1 MRHQKFQGFR
11 TQSRT
16 HDYSITVLYLES
28 CIGLCFIFFKINCL
42 SQGIVRCQCLAMQIF
57 DCKNSIA
64 MKLYF
69 IILNMFLTSERSQS
83 KK

>member
-1 MRHQKFQGFR
+1 MYRPM
-11 TQSRT
+11 
-16 HDYSITVLYLES
+16 LYL
-28 CIGLCFIFFKINCL
+28 FFKINRL

-64 MKLYF
+64 MKYF

-83 KK
+83 EKSGA